1 MATTLKKEP
10 CFIRSWSGDNTIL
23 SLHHNSLKG
32 NCWDGTATPY
42 SVEYIHGTKIK
53 ENDFY
58 EIKIGDLGRTLITGG
73 LYQGNSMAIG
83 IGMNVDKKH
92 FMYGITIDSKHQI
105 NTHEGKLCRKDRHL
119 GCGDIIR
126 LDAKKGQIDF
136 YLNDINKT
144 NEDCYKLCTL
154 KVESWGE
161 DYHLFIGM
169 NDEFQR
175 VALMCNKTFASQY
188 DADEKQLAKQK
199 MRVLVATINEGS
211 PVYGEG
217 VARGGQHLLNDGML
231 VRRLREEGVSV
242 INYCPGASSYVYDA
256 KAGGDYDLP
265 DMLPEGLHRVRVYL
279 AGNALTI
286 RRNNCGDYNVVIE
299 STETGFKQT
308 FNGSQAD
315 WNKQRNEL
323 LGYGEK
329 YMINLPSNN
338 GSVATKDLR
347 IAGTK
352 CKQVALTVRDSLTS
366 KVDRRKEFKTEYP
379 RVLLLGGDR
388 CQSIGS
394 MTGAS
399 YAYKDLCYLFF
410 DAHWDMRDPNAS
422 MYPMVHGSPLF
433 FMLQDQVRL
442 ALKEWDERDLDI
454 KHQGTTGHAIEF
466 LESTEE
472 GLAYL
477 NTLRQCNKENRQNGY
492 RGFEW
497 LMDSNKIDPKRIAFV
512 GMRSKIMEAGSSL
525 GGSLPMFFK
534 NLLNLDGQIFTA
546 QDVHT
551 KGVAEVFGECIK
563 VFRSAFSQEHL
574 DTKDKEVRE
583 ASKNDKAQWVP
594 PFMVSWDTD
603 SIDPND
609 FPCTIA
615 QEADGLTSEECL
627 AFSDQ
632 IAFTE
637 KMVMMEIIEFNPD
650 LWKGYLDE
658 PIQLTMND
666 FIAGAYANH
675 LRTPNNVSGQRLDL
689 QKSVKLLHDMI
700 VRASKISKINV
711 ES

>member
-1 MATTLKKEP
+1 MAVVLQQDP
-10 CFIRSWSGDNTIL
+10 CFVRSWSGENTIL
-23 SLHHNSLKG
+23 SIYHNKLR
-32 NCWDGTATPY
+32 NERCDDGTGF
-42 SVEYIHGTKIK
+42 SVEYVHDTKIK
-53 ENDFY
+53 ENDYY
-58 EIKIGDLGRTLITGG
+58 EIKIGDLGTHVTGG
-73 LYQGNSMAIG
+73 LYQRNIMAIG
-83 IGMNVDKKH
+83 IGIDEKH
-92 FMYGITIDSKHQI
+92 FTHGITIDSKMEI
-105 NTHEGKLCRKDRHL
+105 NTHEGELCRKDRHL

-126 LDAKKGQIDF
+126 LEAKQGEIDI
-136 YLNDINKT
+136 YLNDIERKNDEC
-144 NEDCYKLCTL
+144 NKLCTL
-154 KVESWGE
+154 KVDSSDEI
-161 DYHLFIGM
+161 YHLFIGM
-169 NDEFQR
+169 NEQFQR
-175 VALMCNKTFASQY
+175 VALICNKTFASLY
-188 DADEKQLAKQK
+188 ESDEKKLTKKK

-231 VRRLREEGVSV
+231 VRRLRAEGVTV

-265 DMLPEGLHRVRVYL
+265 DMLPEGLHRVRL
-279 AGNALTI
+279 FLGGNELTI
-286 RRNNCGDYNVVIE
+286 RRNNCETYNVLIE
-299 STETGFKQT
+299 STETGFRQT
-308 FNGSQAD
+308 FNGSEAEWQ
-315 WNKQRNEL
+315 KQRNEL

-352 CKQVALTVRDSLTS
+352 CKTVALTVRDSLTS
-366 KVDRRKEFKTEYP
+366 EVDRSYESKTEYP

-422 MYPMVHGSPLF
+422 VYPMVHGSPLF
-433 FMLQDQVRL
+433 FMLQDQVRK
-442 ALKEWDERDLDI
+442 ALKEWDESKLPY
-454 KHQGTTGHAIEF
+454 KHQGTVAHAIEY

-477 NTLRQCNKENRQNGY
+477 NTLRKCNKENRQNGY

-534 NLLNLDGQIFTA
+534 NLLDLDKQIFTA

-551 KGVAEVFGECIK
+551 KGVPEVFGECVK
-563 VFRSAFSQEHL
+563 VFRNAFSKQHL
-574 DTKDKEVRE
+574 ELKDKEVR
-583 ASKNDKAQWVP
+583 AQSGNDKAEWVP

-615 QEADGLTSEECL
+615 QEADGLTCEECL

-666 FIAGAYANH
+666 FLAGAYANK

-700 VRASKISKINV
+700 VRASKTSKTMV